1 MKYPKIL
8 VAVASA
14 IMTSMAL
21 GATPEQEKTFVDSYR
36 KALETND
43 TKTLQSFLLSKGAA
57 PEALEAYKM
66 MQGVET
72 GAKIVSVELEKFT
85 AEEDARNSQ
94 AMPGPGG
101 VNFKMPVKPFKKL
114 VIKTETS
121 NANGSSTSS
130 SSVPVAEKDGKL
142 VIPVPVVAK

>member
-1 MKYPKIL
+1 MKYSKIL
-8 VAVASA
+8 VTVASA
-14 IMTSMAL
+14 LMTSFAL
-21 GATPEQEKTFVDSYR
+21 SATPEQEKTFVDSYR

-66 MQGVET
+66 MQQVDT
-72 GAKIVSVELEKFT
+72 GAKIVSVELVKLE
-85 AEEDARNSQ
+85 AEEVARHSES
-94 AMPGPGG
+94 MPGPGG
-101 VNFKMPVKPFKKL
+101 VNFKLPVKPFKKL

-121 NANGSSTSS
+121 DANGSSTSS

-142 VIPVPVVAK
+142 VIPVPVVAR